1 MQVIPTL
8 GAGNLRC
15 EYRRDE
21 GWLMRI
27 RRLWAA
33 AVVAGAITTGVLGA
47 AAPSWA
53 DCPTTTPTSGSAG
66 AVSSTPATPS
76 TSSASGTAVAAT
88 PSTAST
94 SQLAY
99 TGTNAA
105 DEQQAGGVVCLG
117 GALVLLAWSR
127 ASLTRPSAG
136 ALLAL
141 AVILPL
147 TGLVGAR
154 AASAAE
160 TAGGVRAVAVGS
172 VSAADCPADPNPT
185 LPEIPAAIALPLAAA
200 GIWTVVVVR
209 RRRVAPG
216 AGA

>member
-1 MQVIPTL
+1 
-8 GAGNLRC
+8 
-15 EYRRDE
+15 
-21 GWLMRI
+21 MRI

-105 DEQQAGGVVCLG
+105 GLLLIGGGVVCLG

>member
-1 MQVIPTL
+1 
-8 GAGNLRC
+8 
-15 EYRRDE
+15 
-21 GWLMRI
+21 MRI

-53 DCPTTTPTSGSAG
+53 DCPTTTPTSGTAG
-66 AVSSTPATPS
+66 VVSSTPA

-88 PSTAST
+88 PSAAST

-105 DEQQAGGVVCLG
+105 GLLLIGGGVVCLG

-127 ASLTRPSAG
+127 VSLTRPSAG

-141 AVILPL
+141 AIILPL
-147 TGLVGAR
+147 TGVVGAR

-160 TAGGVRAVAVGS
+160 PTSGVRAVAVGS
-172 VSAADCPADPNPT
+172 VSAADCPADPNAT
-185 LPEIPAAIALPLAAA
+185 LPEIPAAAVLPLAAA
-200 GIWTVVVVR
+200 GIWTVVIVR
-209 RRRVAPG
+209 RRRA
-216 AGA
+216 AASASL

>member
-1 MQVIPTL
+1 
-8 GAGNLRC
+8 
-15 EYRRDE
+15 
-21 GWLMRI
+21 MRI

-99 TGTNAA
+99 TGTNATGLLLIG
-105 DEQQAGGVVCLG
+105 GGVVCLG

-185 LPEIPAAIALPLAAA
+185 LPEIPVAIALPLAAA